1 VLSTLGLEIPWRD
14 GIGSARFASLL
25 RTMERLSPHELLVTD
40 NFEGSHS
47 SGRAKEIKAN
57 LPCFANTTSIE
68 MSLRN
73 VSFKSLKPCEFSRL
87 ERLSLSSLCSTVE
100 IGTLVTRCPWLRVL
114 KVVVSTGKMTVH
126 SASLQELDVNWN
138 VGECHGID
146 IVTPMLEK
154 LHVNARAG
162 GDIGVSI
169 SAPVVQDVSW
179 QCWYT
184 RLAVVF
190 GSWCVQSLRVQ
201 TMENVMCLHLNA
213 DVCIYIYLPLVNL
226 PFGLHHKFY
235 FVQCIISCPNVLQSK
250 LDAEL
255 NFAHLMEQLPVTN
268 FSTVEI
274 NFEPAWHIYGALV
287 LQLLRIRRIC
297 VAAKVLKVILPQLPK
312 VILRH
317 PY

>member
-1 VLSTLGLEIPWRD
+1 MAVLVYK
-14 GIGSARFASLL
+14 IGSGVWF
-25 RTMERLSPHELLVTD
+25 LVRPEPESTD
-40 NFEGSHS
+40 H
-47 SGRAKEIKAN
+47 
-57 LPCFANTTSIE
+57 
-68 MSLRN
+68 
-73 VSFKSLKPCEFSRL
+73 
-87 ERLSLSSLCSTVE
+87 
-100 IGTLVTRCPWLRVL
+100 
-114 KVVVSTGKMTVH
+114 
-126 SASLQELDVNWN
+126 
-138 VGECHGID
+138 GECH
-146 IVTPMLEK
+146 VL
-154 LHVNARAG
+154 
-162 GDIGVSI
+162 
-169 SAPVVQDVSW
+169 APE
-179 QCWYT
+179 C
-184 RLAVVF
+184 R
-190 GSWCVQSLRVQ
+190 CV
-201 TMENVMCLHLNA
+201 
-213 DVCIYIYLPLVNL
+213 YIYLPLVDL